1 MMAVEDVGTHETPAS
16 PTILANGCCVVQ
28 VAPPSVVT
36 HTGAEAMS
44 VDEPVALVE
53 AAKVST
59 GELTDARDMPD
70 IRDMRDVPL
79 ESGRLLK

>member
-1 MMAVEDVGTHETPAS
+1 M
-16 PTILANGCCVVQ
+16 
-28 VAPPSVVT
+28 T

-53 AAKVST
+53 PAKVST